1 MVIILL
7 ILYPIIK
14 LVLMIFIYK
23 LSAALI
29 EPISEKRITSVIAST
44 GDALVM
50 LLSCVLSVSLMFF
63 VLIAIMASAGKF
75 IVGG

>member
-1 MVIILL
+1 M

-14 LVLMIFIYK
+14 IVLMSIIYK
-23 LSAALI
+23 LSAAVV
-29 EPISEKRITSVIAST
+29 EPISDERITSTISST
-44 GDALVM
+44 GDSLVL